1 MQDTHNDTLSFTLTH
16 HGKPVGELSVQ
27 VAEPVDG
34 LDIPHLCMAAAQAVC
49 PHVEVYRAAAE
60 IYDDMKGDLLDTP
73 LPWALTVRLGGAAEG
88 RDLNRE
94 FRHKD
99 YATNVLSFAAD
110 DAEPDS
116 DAWYVGD
123 IFICVPV
130 LLQEAAEMD
139 TPVHA
144 HLQHLVVHGMLHLV
158 GYDHELGDAEAAE
171 MEDLER
177 TILADLGLPDPYV
190 AHDKLMKDPN

>member
-1 MQDTHNDTLSFTLTH
+1 MMQDTHNDSPTFTLTH

-27 VAEPVDG
+27 LAETLENTDV
-34 LDIPHLCMAAAQAVC
+34 PHLCVAAAQAVC
-49 PHVEVYRAAAE
+49 QHVPVYRAAAE
-60 IYDDMKGDLLDTP
+60 TYDDMLDTT
-73 LPWALTVRLGGAAEG
+73 LPWALTLRFGGVAEG

-99 YATNVLSFAAD
+99 YATNVLSFP
-110 DAEPDS
+110 AEDTEPEGE
-116 DAWYVGD
+116 AWYVGD
-123 IFICVPV
+123 IFICVSV

-139 TPVHA
+139 IPVQA

-158 GYDHELGDAEAAE
+158 GYDHELGEAEAAE

-177 TILADLGLPDPYV
+177 TILAEMGLPDPYL
-190 AHDKLMKDPN
+190 AHDKLMKDNP